1 MINFS
6 DDFDAF
12 RVAASNEI
20 ARHLDELEPRFSPAL
35 GLPEER
41 AYQAARYAF
50 DAGGKRLRGILI
62 MCGSALADPNG
73 QCSAD
78 AMTAAV
84 SVELMHTYSL
94 IHDDLPAMDDDTL
107 RRGKPTTH
115 IAYDDATAIL
125 AGDGLQALALQL
137 LAQGLHQTDPVDALA
152 LVADLTQAVGFGGM
166 VGGQMLDIIAETTST
181 PFDLDTTKRLQAKK
195 TGALIRY
202 AAKAGAVMHGE
213 RGELLSQ
220 LERYGARIGL
230 AFQIVD
236 DLLDL
241 RGDSAVVGKAV
252 GKDDDKATFI
262 DLLGEQGARDEV
274 QRLTMDALQITQFL
288 QEHANIFA
296 QQAAAEQLSNIAQFI
311 ATRHH

>member
-12 RVAASNEI
+12 RVAASSEI

-94 IHDDLPAMDDDTL
+94 IHDDLPAMDDDAL

-137 LAQGLHQTDPVDALA
+137 LAQGLHQTDPGDALA

-166 VGGQMLDIIAETTST
+166 VGGQMLDIIAETTNTS
-181 PFDLDTTKRLQAKK
+181 FDLDTTKRLQAKK

-202 AAKAGAVMHGE
+202 AAKAGAVMQGE
-213 RGELLSQ
+213 RGELLNQ

>member
-12 RVAASNEI
+12 RVAASKQI
-20 ARHLDELEPRFSPAL
+20 ACHLDSLEPGFTPAL

-62 MCGSALADPNG
+62 MCGSAVADPNG
-73 QCSAD
+73 QCRAD

-94 IHDDLPAMDDDTL
+94 IHDDLPAMDDDAL

-137 LAQGLHQTDPVDALA
+137 LAQGLQQTDPVDALA
-152 LVADLTQAVGFGGM
+152 LVSDLTQAVGFGGM
-166 VGGQMLDIIAETTST
+166 VGGQMLDIIAETTSK
-181 PFDLDTTKRLQAKK
+181 PFDLETTKRLQAKK

-202 AAKAGAVMHGE
+202 AAKAGAVMYGE
-213 RGELLSQ
+213 RGELLNQ

-296 QQAAAEQLSNIAQFI
+296 QQAAAQQLSNIAQFI

>member
-1 MINFS
+1 
-6 DDFDAF
+6 
-12 RVAASNEI
+12 
-20 ARHLDELEPRFSPAL
+20 
-35 GLPEER
+35 
-41 AYQAARYAF
+41 
-50 DAGGKRLRGILI
+50 
-62 MCGSALADPNG
+62 
-73 QCSAD
+73 
-78 AMTAAV
+78 MTAAV

-94 IHDDLPAMDDDTL
+94 IHDDLPAMDDDAL

-137 LAQGLHQTDPVDALA
+137 LAQGLQQTDPVDALA
-152 LVADLTQAVGFGGM
+152 LVSDLTQAVGFGGM
-166 VGGQMLDIIAETTST
+166 VGGQMLDIIAETTSK
-181 PFDLDTTKRLQAKK
+181 PFDLETTKRLQAKK

-202 AAKAGAVMHGE
+202 AAKAGAVMYGE
-213 RGELLSQ
+213 RGELLNQ

-296 QQAAAEQLSNIAQFI
+296 QQAAAQQLSNIAQFI

>member
-20 ARHLDELEPRFSPAL
+20 ARHLHELEPQFAPAI

-62 MCGSALADPNG
+62 MCSSALADPNG

-94 IHDDLPAMDDDTL
+94 IHDDLPAMDDDAL

-181 PFDLDTTKRLQAKK
+181 PFNLDTTKRLQAKK

-288 QEHANIFA
+288 QEQANIFA
-296 QQAAAEQLSNIAQFI
+296 QQAAAQQLSNIAQFI

>member
-6 DDFDAF
+6 DEFDAF
-12 RVAASNEI
+12 RGAASDQI
-20 ARHLDELEPRFSPAL
+20 AQHLNRLEPRFVPSL

-62 MCGSALADPNG
+62 MCGSALADPEG
-73 QCSAD
+73 MCRAD

-84 SVELMHTYSL
+84 SVELMHSYSL
-94 IHDDLPAMDDDTL
+94 IHDDLPAMDNDAL

-115 IAYDDATAIL
+115 IAFDDATAIL
-125 AGDGLQALALQL
+125 AGDGLQAFAFQL
-137 LAQGLHQTDPVDALA
+137 LAQGLDHTDPADALA
-152 LVADLTQAVGFGGM
+152 LVVDLTRAVGFEGM
-166 VGGQMLDIIAETTST
+166 VGGQMLDIIAETASE

-202 AAKAGAVMHGE
+202 AAKAGAIINGE

-220 LERYGARIGL
+220 LERFGARIGL

-252 GKDDDKATFI
+252 GKDDNKATFI

-288 QEHANIFA
+288 QEHTNLFA
-296 QQAAAEQLSNIAQFI
+296 QRAAAQQLSNIAQFI

>member
-12 RVAASNEI
+12 RVAASKQI
-20 ARHLDELEPRFSPAL
+20 ACHLDSLEPGFTPAL

-62 MCGSALADPNG
+62 MCGSALVDPNG
-73 QCSAD
+73 QCRAD

-94 IHDDLPAMDDDTL
+94 IHDDLPAMDDDAL

-137 LAQGLHQTDPVDALA
+137 LAQGLQQTDPVDALA
-152 LVADLTQAVGFGGM
+152 LVSDLTQAVGFGGM
-166 VGGQMLDIIAETTST
+166 VGGQMLDIIAETTSK
-181 PFDLDTTKRLQAKK
+181 PFDLETTKRLQAKK

-202 AAKAGAVMHGE
+202 AAKAGAVMYGE
-213 RGELLSQ
+213 RGELLNQ

-296 QQAAAEQLSNIAQFI
+296 QQAAAQQLSNIAQFI

>member
-12 RVAASNEI
+12 RIAASKQI
-20 ARHLDELEPRFSPAL
+20 ACHLDSLEPRFAPAL

-73 QCSAD
+73 QCRAD

-94 IHDDLPAMDDDTL
+94 IHDDLPAMDDDAL

-137 LAQGLHQTDPVDALA
+137 LAQGLQQTDPVDALA
-152 LVADLTQAVGFGGM
+152 LVSDLTQAVGFDGM
-166 VGGQMLDIIAETTST
+166 VGGQMLDIIAETTSK
-181 PFDLDTTKRLQAKK
+181 PFDLETTKRLQAKK

-202 AAKAGAVMHGE
+202 AAKAGAVMYGE
-213 RGELLSQ
+213 RGELLNQ

-296 QQAAAEQLSNIAQFI
+296 QQAAAQQLSNIAQFI